1 MTAAPSLPRAP
12 EWIPFEGPLDFLLEE
27 VRRQNVALERIQMA
41 PLVARYSE
49 YIRTARDRNLDLD
62 IEWLHT
68 AAQLILW
75 KSRSLLPRDPAS
87 PRPAA
92 DAIRDELVEELRRH
106 RERMAKELGTRL
118 AGEQARL
125 ARGSPESFA
134 PERWAELQEPEDLPF
149 VSAWD
154 LLGQARDLARWCAQY
169 RQDLRRWRETLD
181 LEQEAA
187 TVEEMTA
194 WLRER
199 LELAPPGAPVEAT
212 GLLREQETSS
222 RRACLFLGILE
233 LVRAGEIA
241 LSQPEAWGEIWV
253 NTVEGGMPC
262 GHGHE

>member
-1 MTAAPSLPRAP
+1 MTAPSLPRPP

-27 VRRQNVALERIQMA
+27 VRRQNVDLERVQMA
-41 PLVARYSE
+41 PLVARYLE

-68 AAQLILW
+68 ASQLILW
-75 KSRSLLPRDPAS
+75 KSRSFLPGEPAS

-106 RERMAKELGTRL
+106 RHCMAEELATRL
-118 AGEQARL
+118 AGEQTRL

-134 PERWAELQEPEDLPF
+134 PERSAELEEPEDLPF

-154 LLGQARDLARWCAQY
+154 LIGQVRDLARWCAQH
-169 RQDLRRWRETLD
+169 RQDLQRWRETLAV
-181 LEQEAA
+181 EQASA

-212 GLLREQETSS
+212 ELLREQDTQS
-222 RRACLFLGILE
+222 RRACLFLAMLE
-233 LVRAGEIA
+233 LARAGEIA
-241 LSQPEAWGEIWV
+241 LSQPEAWGEIWIS
-253 NTVEGGMPC
+253 P
-262 GHGHE
+262 

>member
-12 EWIPFEGPLDFLLEE
+12 DWIPFEGPLDFLLEE

-41 PLVARYSE
+41 PLVARYLE
-49 YIRTARDRNLDLD
+49 YIRAAGDRNLDLD

-68 AAQLILW
+68 ASQLILW
-75 KSRSLLPRDPAS
+75 KSRSILPHDPGQ
-87 PRPAA
+87 PRPP
-92 DAIRDELVEELRRH
+92 DAIRDDLVDRLRRH
-106 RERMAKELGTRL
+106 RERMAEELRTRL
-118 AGEQARL
+118 AGERTRL
-125 ARGSPESFA
+125 PRGSAEPFVPELS
-134 PERWAELQEPEDLPF
+134 AELQEPEDLPF

-169 RQDLRRWRETLD
+169 RQDLQRWRETLD
-181 LEQEAA
+181 IERESA

-212 GLLREQETSS
+212 ALLREQDTPS
-222 RRACLFLGILE
+222 RRAGLFLGMLE
-233 LVRAGEIA
+233 LARAGEIA

>member
-12 EWIPFEGPLDFLLEE
+12 DWIPFEGPLDFLLEE

-134 PERWAELQEPEDLPF
+134 PERWAELQEPGGF
-149 VSAWD
+149 AVRQR
-154 LLGQARDLARWCAQY
+154 LGPARPGSGFGSLV
-169 RQDLRRWRETLD
+169 RRI
-181 LEQEAA
+181 
-187 TVEEMTA
+187 
-194 WLRER
+194 
-199 LELAPPGAPVEAT
+199 PPGSAAVARNT
-212 GLLREQETSS
+212 GS
-222 RRACLFLGILE
+222 
-233 LVRAGEIA
+233 RAGAGHRRGNDGVAPGAAPAGGTGGAGRGHRAAPGTGNAKPECRPVFGDVGIGARGRDRA
-241 LSQPEAWGEIWV
+241 LAA
-253 NTVEGGMPC
+253 GGL
-262 GHGHE
+262 GGNLDQDRAD